1 MAPSV
6 SVSEIDGF
14 DCTLFDNGKFDLLL
28 LLHVLF
34 ISIYTYVYPPWS
46 L

>member
-6 SVSEIDGF
+6 SVSEIDRF
-14 DCTLFDNGKFDLLL
+14 DYILFDNGKFDLLL
-28 LLHVLF
+28 LYVLL
-34 ISIYTYVYPPWS
+34 ILIYTYVYPPRS